1 MILQR
6 MVEHMQKQQVYV
18 TRKGKKLIPQ
28 SIDDL
33 PPRLTRHTIKGKQN
47 MLRAKAYN
55 QLRYELIDKPRRA
68 EQGRF
73 VHNEN
78 TKGKFRTWSKQDIE
92 KLGKLTEEYG
102 YTQGVKQAS
111 KVLDRTLKSC
121 SMAYSRYYPVQAK
134 ERVENLVNP
143 KPAENS
149 YTARAG
155 RMDLT
160 TAKKL
165 VVNLSSTMTC
175 TIQSDGLIVVDFK

>member
-6 MVEHMQKQQVYV
+6 MVERMQKENVYV
-18 TRKGKKLIPQ
+18 KRKGKKIVPQ
-28 SIDDL
+28 CIDDL
-33 PPRLTRHTIKGKQN
+33 PPRLKRHTINGKQN
-47 MLRAKAYN
+47 AERAKAYN

-92 KLGKLTEEYG
+92 RLGRLTKELG